1 MRNLVSTRIA
11 TRAEQH
17 AEPVDV
23 GTLLKRH
30 RMRARLTQAELAGLS
45 TVSLRTIRNLEAGR
59 GQNPRPATVR
69 LLADG
74 LRLGPQAFET
84 FNAALGRGQRGAVL
98 GALMCKVPVSTRL
111 TSGHLLGR
119 HNEIS
124 SSLGVIRSGA
134 GRVITLGGFGGVGKS
149 RLAAGIVEAARVK
162 FSMPWLWVPLS
173 ATSAANDV
181 SEVALIEGSVADRF
195 SRWAGEFA
203 AGVEGAVDDLV
214 ALVAAQPFLLV
225 LDDLR
230 EYRSTLDAVLADI
243 LQRCPRLVVVE
254 TTRQMVERTNRALMP
269 VKPLAL
275 DSSAQA
281 GTARMSPALEL
292 LLSHARTA
300 CPDLESTGKHIDSFS
315 VICRA
320 LDGLPRAIE
329 NAASWLALCHP
340 SDVADMARSD
350 PFTIG
355 CGGNPG
361 ASEDRWAY
369 EALADAFNCLP
380 ASAYSWLEML
390 SAVPEPWT
398 LEEAAVMTRQGPVDM
413 AKSMYDSLMLGLIR
427 PVGAHD
433 GEPRVFTV
441 LNHVKSFLA

>member
-1 MRNLVSTRIA
+1 MRNLGGTRIA
-11 TRAEQH
+11 TRPEQH
-17 AEPVDV
+17 PEPTDV

-98 GALMCKVPVSTRL
+98 GALVCKVPACTRL
-111 TSGHLLGR
+111 TTGQLLGR
-119 HNEIS
+119 QNEMS
-124 SSLGVIRSGA
+124 SSLGAIRTGA

-149 RLAAGIVEAARVK
+149 RLAAGIVEAARLK

-173 ATSAANDV
+173 AASAASDA
-181 SEVALIEGSVADRF
+181 SDGSVADRF
-195 SRWAGEFA
+195 SQWAGEFA
-203 AGVEGAVDDLV
+203 AGADGAVDDLV

-225 LDDLR
+225 LDDLP
-230 EYRSTLDAVLADI
+230 EDSSALDAVLADI
-243 LQRCPRLVVVE
+243 LQRCPRLVVIE

-275 DSSAQA
+275 DGPAES

-329 NAASWLALCHP
+329 NAASWLAVCHP
-340 SDVADMARSD
+340 SDVAEMARSD
-350 PFTIG
+350 PFSIG

-369 EALADAFNCLP
+369 EALADALNCLP

-390 SAVPEPWT
+390 SAVPDPWT
-398 LEEAAVMTRQGPVDM
+398 LEEAAVMTRQGPVQM